1 MAAPS
6 TSTRRRTRPGA
17 ALALA
22 LVAACL
28 YAAFAHG
35 AVGLPD
41 EARLQV
47 GLAIVAVCAAGSW
60 LVGAGGVRFAAP
72 VEAWWGAGLLAAFA
86 AWCGLSLLWSATPDR
101 TWVELN
107 RAIAYTLVVVLAI
120 GAATSA
126 PRAVERVAVGYLL
139 VAVAVALYALGGKV
153 APGVNVPGVFDLNTT
168 GDVARLRAPLEY
180 WNALALVCVLAVP
193 VALRL
198 ATEVGRSV
206 LVRLSGLAALFLFA
220 LVVGMTYSR
229 GGVLAFVVAVAV
241 VTWLGPA
248 RLRGLLVL
256 AMAGVAAAPP
266 LAVAFSRAALKGNA
280 VPLGARIHDGRLLL
294 GVVLVCLGVLLAAGW
309 LAFRLEPRA
318 LARWSPRRSARV
330 WWVLGGVAALAV
342 AQAVVALAVSPRG
355 FGGSIS
361 HGLHSFAEVREDKQY
376 DPIRLASTNS
386 GNRWVWW
393 QEAVGAASDKPV
405 GGWGA
410 GSFPL
415 THKLYRHNTLP
426 VAQPHSVPLQFLAE
440 TGIVGFSLAMGGL
453 VLLLGVALVRVRR
466 LEAGRERALAAALL
480 AAAAAWL
487 AHGLYDWDW
496 DMPGVTV
503 PAMLFL
509 GVLAGVPAVRPL
521 RREAVLFRDPAER
534 LGVGFGRV
542 LALAGATLLLAGVV
556 ASSVLPALSDAKAS
570 DAAARAGASSDPAVQ
585 QDAAAEAE
593 LAARLN
599 PLAVRPLFVAASI
612 AEGRGRLLDAR
623 RYLLQAARRQ
633 PQNAG
638 VWFQLAGVALQLA
651 DREGFAHASLR
662 ALELDPENPGARAL
676 ALRGQAL
683 VAPPE
688 LSATAVGTPLPP
700 VAAAPG
706 ASAGPP
712 PATPTG

>member
-6 TSTRRRTRPGA
+6 TSTRRTRPGA
-17 ALALA
+17 ALVLA
-22 LVAACL
+22 LVAASL

-60 LVGAGGVRFAAP
+60 LLGAGGVRLAAP
-72 VEAWWGAGLLAAFA
+72 VGAWWGVGLLAAFA

-101 TWVELN
+101 TWIELN
-107 RAIAYTLVVVLAI
+107 RAIAYTLVVVLAV
-120 GAATSA
+120 AAAASA
-126 PRAVERVAVGYLL
+126 PRAIERVAVGYLL
-139 VAVAVALYALGGKV
+139 VAAAVALYALGGKV

-168 GDVARLRAPLEY
+168 GDVARLRAPLQY

-193 VALRL
+193 VAMRL
-198 ATEVGRSV
+198 ATEVGRSMR
-206 LVRLSGLAALFLFA
+206 VRLPALAALYLFA

-229 GGVLAFVVAVAV
+229 GGVLALLVAVTV
-241 VTWLGPA
+241 MTLLGPA

-256 AMAGVAAAPP
+256 AMAAVAAAPP
-266 LAVAFSRAALKGNA
+266 LAVAFSREALKGNA

-294 GVVLVCLGVLLAAGW
+294 GVVLICLGVLLAAGW

-318 LARWSPRRSARV
+318 LARWSPRRSELV
-330 WWVLGGVAALAV
+330 WWVLGSVAALAV
-342 AQAVVALAVSPRG
+342 AQGVFALAASPRG
-355 FGGSIS
+355 FTGSIS
-361 HGLHSFAEVREDKQY
+361 HGFHSFTQVREDKQY
-376 DPIRLASTNS
+376 DPVRLVSTNS

-393 QEAVGAASDKPV
+393 EEAVGAASDKPV

-415 THKLYRHNTLP
+415 THKLYRKNTLP

-453 VLLLGVALVRVRR
+453 LLLLGAALVGVRR
-466 LEAGRERALAAALL
+466 MEAGRERALAVALL
-480 AAAAAWL
+480 AAAAGWL

-496 DMPGVTV
+496 DLPGVTV
-503 PAMLFL
+503 PALLFL
-509 GVLAGVPAVRPL
+509 GVLVGVPAGRPVPQ
-521 RREAVLFRDPAER
+521 ATVVLRDPAER

-542 LALAGATLLLAGVV
+542 AALAGATLLLAGVV
-556 ASSVLPALSDAKAS
+556 ASSVLPALSDAKTS
-570 DAAARAGASSDPAVQ
+570 DAAARAGAADGNPAIQ
-585 QDAAAEAE
+585 QEAAAEAE

-651 DREGFAHASLR
+651 DRQGFASASLR
-662 ALELDPENPGARAL
+662 ALDLDPENPGARAL
-676 ALRGQAL
+676 ALRGQEL
-683 VAPPE
+683 LAPPE
-688 LSATAVGTPLPP
+688 QSATAVGTPLAPPP
-700 VAAAPG
+700 VAAPPG
-706 ASAGPP
+706 
-712 PATPTG
+712 